1 MAFGTDA
8 ASRRTCLAD
17 PLEPACP
24 IGESCRGGGRP
35 GGAGAG
41 RRRGPRAPRLY
52 VEAGR
57 ARLLAGQTEAGM
69 TLLKTRL
76 WAFAAVGHQYR
87 PARIG
92 QRLVTELEQGGFQ
105 AEAGEIRALL
115 ASLGWPPAAA
125 HDKSNAA
132 SKAQLPTHCQDC
144 GAPVRPD
151 ELEWLDNATAA
162 CDYAAAPSGQPSGTS
177 GRADLLSK
185 HSAKRLTC

>member
-1 MAFGTDA
+1 M
-8 ASRRTCLAD
+8 
-17 PLEPACP
+17 
-24 IGESCRGGGRP
+24 
-35 GGAGAG
+35 
-41 RRRGPRAPRLY
+41 
-52 VEAGR
+52 EAGR

-162 CDYAAAPSGQPSGTS
+162 CDYCGSPIRST
-177 GRADLLSK
+177 
-185 HSAKRLTC
+185 